1 MFQSF
6 DETADRAFGPRHVP
20 SIRRAMI
27 AAGLD
32 AFLIPREDEHQ
43 NEYPP
48 AANDRLGWATG
59 FTGSAGM
66 AIILRDG
73 AAMFTDGRYALQ
85 VRDQVD
91 PAVFHIG
98 MLEDGGVEAFLT
110 EVLRPG
116 QTVGYDPRL
125 HSPAALVGLGA
136 AVARAGAALKP
147 SAVNPVD
154 EAWGAD
160 RPAQPAAPL
169 TLHPLDLAGVSSADK
184 RAALAA
190 GLRADGV
197 KAALL
202 TAPPSI
208 AWLFNVRGGDTIR
221 APLPFAQALLHDDG
235 RAELFVE
242 PGKVSPEL
250 AAWLGNTV
258 SLGEPSGLVPAL
270 ERLKGERVLVDPGQS
285 SAWYFE
291 AAALAGAVVV
301 AGLDPCALPRAAKNA
316 AEIEGARRAHRRD
329 GAAVT
334 TFLHWLAVEGQ
345 ASPPDEIEAASKL
358 EGLRR
363 ATGELRDLSF
373 DTVAGAGPNSAV
385 IHYRPTTRTNRRCA
399 PGELLLVDSGAQY
412 VDGTTDVTRT
422 VAIGEPSAEM
432 RRRYTLVLKGHLA
445 LGRLRFPAGT
455 TGSAVDAVARLALWR
470 DGLDFDH
477 GTGHG
482 VGSYLSVHEGPQR
495 ISKAPNATALAPG
508 MIVSNEPGYYK
519 PGAYGIRIE
528 NLQTVTPAAPIPG
541 GERPMLGFETL
552 TFAPIDRRLVDKDLL
567 SAEEIAQFDAYHAKV
582 VEVVG
587 PQLEPDVRTWLEEA
601 CAPL

>member
-125 HSPAALVGLGA
+125 HSPAALAGRGA

-345 ASPPDEIEAASKL
+345 ASPPDEIEAAGKL

-445 LGRLRFPAGT
+445 LGRLRFPVGT

-552 TFAPIDRRLVDKDLL
+552 TLAPYDRRLIDVAILTG
-567 SAEEIAQFDAYHAKV
+567 EERAQVDAYHARV
-582 VEVVG
+582 AAEIGPLVE
-587 PQLEPDVRTWLEEA
+587 PAVRAWLGEA